1 VIKIKQ
7 NAFTIVELL
16 VAMGLLVMMLTLS
29 GLVFNTTVKTHR
41 AAGATVDITRSL
53 GAITSQLSA
62 DFRGLRTDAPLT
74 IWFEQRWPVD
84 KNGNTAEDLNEYLRY
99 DQIQFFADG
108 DFQSTKLYDS
118 NGDAVPDDLIYGN
131 TARIYYGHAWT
142 VDPSSPASSKAYQ
155 GYRPFIQPADSEDLD
170 PACILARRVNIETA
184 KWYYVE
190 DNTQHLFPLVDTTNP
205 AKPLL
210 VLPPAL
216 NNKYEFDL
224 FFTVTQWKQLLTDPD
239 NGDTYLSSC
248 FNNNYTPN
256 TSVSGRPVINL
267 NFSPRLHTL
276 LSQGVLQMAVQWAY
290 TPADLNGAVVG
301 FTQGIRWWPSPD
313 PNGDG
318 NLSDSDFGSAAM
330 NRTQFGVHFNLS
342 GGTTLTDWL
351 AVQNC
356 GTSGI
361 PFKNTFYPKA
371 LKFTFTLRDSNGLF
385 TDGKTFTHIVY
396 LDS

>member
-1 VIKIKQ
+1 VTKNKQ
-7 NAFTIVELL
+7 KAFTIVELL

-53 GAITSQLSA
+53 GAITGQLNT
-62 DFRGLRTDAPLT
+62 DFRGLQKEAPLT
-74 IWFEQRWPVD
+74 LWFEQRWPVD
-84 KNGNTAEDLNEYLRY
+84 TDGDTVEDLNEYLRY

-118 NGDAVPDDLIYGN
+118 NGDAVPDDLVYGN

-155 GYRPFIQPADSEDLD
+155 GYRPFIQPADSEDLA
-170 PACILARRVNIETA
+170 PACVLARRIHILTHTTVS
-184 KWYYVE
+184 V
-190 DNTQHLFPLVDTTNP
+190 FPSVDAATKVLT
-205 AKPLL
+205 LL
-210 VLPPAL
+210 PSL
-216 NNKYEFDL
+216 NNMYEYDSPDPA
-224 FFTVTQWKQLLTDPD
+224 VAWKWEQLLSNQT
-239 NGDTYLSSC
+239 NCNTYLSSC

-267 NFSPRLHTL
+267 NFPQRLHTL

-290 TPADLNGAVVG
+290 TPADLNGAVAG

-318 NLSDSDFGSAAM
+318 NTSDSDFGSAAM

-342 GGTTLTDWL
+342 GGTNLTDWF
-351 AVQNC
+351 AIQNC

-396 LDS
+396 LGS